1 MGLEKFKKKMSI
13 KKNIFSYAYIIIT
26 ILLSSFFITNSS
38 PIPKTQNSSLRKLW
52 NERVEYDSSRL
63 TNEELD
69 SLNHCINSDYKYK
82 IFYKAGEEYNYTET
96 PDFYSAV
103 SNIFII

>member
-1 MGLEKFKKKMSI
+1 LNPKFKD
-13 KKNIFSYAYIIIT
+13 II
-26 ILLSSFFITNSS
+26 
-38 PIPKTQNSSLRKLW
+38 RKLW
-52 NERVEYDSSRL
+52 EEKVDYKRKIVDSD
-63 TNEELD
+63 EEK
-69 SLNHCINSDYKYK
+69 SIEHCINSDYKYK

>member
-1 MGLEKFKKKMSI
+1 MPI
-13 KKNIFSYAYIIIT
+13 KKNIFSYTYIIIT

-69 SLNHCINSDYKYK
+69 SLNHCINSDYKYF
-82 IFYKAGEEYNYTET
+82 IFYTTGQTYEFKEYINEGN
-96 PDFYSAV
+96 AV
-103 SNIFII
+103 SKNKKIILKN